1 MADETEI
8 VSDLPWEDG
17 LLERK
22 VESDLKDLLK
32 TIVAFTNSVRP
43 GHTAIILI
51 GEKDDGSAQGVKSPD
66 NIQKTVRE
74 HCTKVYP
81 PILWRTAVYEK
92 AGKHCVRVEIEYDG
106 DTPHFGDAAWVRRG
120 SSTEKAS
127 DEVFQKL
134 IDLRLSKVKEL
145 AQWLGK
151 EISIQGDT
159 GALLDKRLGTH
170 YEVHPRL
177 AMEPKTGVLKSV
189 NKFWASFDIDV
200 AQISEPLEKL
210 ILTWD
215 DAKSRLKILVRP

>member
-1 MADETEI
+1 MAGETES

-32 TIVAFTNSVRP
+32 TIVAFANSVRP
-43 GHTAIILI
+43 GHTALILI

-74 HCTKVYP
+74 YCNKVYP

-134 IDLRLSKVKEL
+134 IDLRLSKVEEL

-151 EISIQGDT
+151 EISVQGDT
-159 GALLDKRLGTH
+159 GALLDKRLGVQ

-177 AMEPKTGVLKSV
+177 AMESKTGVLKIV
-189 NKFWASFDIDV
+189 NKFWASFEIGE
-200 AQISEPLEKL
+200 ARKSEPLEKL

-215 DAKSRLKILVRP
+215 DINSRLKILVRP